1 MHWEVPVSIEEL
13 HTQLGAAVEFDA
25 PFGQKTTYRVG
36 GRSRAQL
43 TIDSYEQLRAAG
55 EWLRDIGSVYVLGNG
70 SNTLVADDGFDGLV
84 IVLGD
89 EFDVIEFHGDD
100 SVTVGAA
107 VDLPVAARRLVERGY
122 RGFEWAV
129 GVPGTLGGAIAMNA
143 GGHGS
148 DMSASVVSVRL
159 WDIDAGAQ
167 RDVPAADMRFG
178 YRTSAVTDRHIVLN
192 ATLQLREGD
201 PDEGREILRDIV
213 RWRRDNQP
221 GGANAG
227 SRAHQDAAP
236 QARDAYLSRR
246 GPRVQESGAG
256 VVQGG
261 RGRGGGHPARGAGDR
276 TEGPRQRRRALQAV
290 TRMGLT
296 RRTRTEAVPSSSHNV
311 FCFARYALFSG
322 RALHP
327 LDAGPPRPDIGRN
340 EASVH
345 DASEGVS

>member
-55 EWLRDIGSVYVLGNG
+55 EWLRDIASVYVLGNG

-89 EFDVIEFHGDD
+89 EFDAIEFHGDY

-107 VDLPVAARRLVERGY
+107 VDLPVAARRLVDRGY

-148 DMSASVVSVRL
+148 DMSTSVVSVRL

-227 SRAHQDAAP
+227 SVFRNPDTGAAGALIDACGCKGFRLGSAFVSEKHANFIQVDTGGQADDVRALMRHVHD
-236 QARDAYLSRR
+236 
-246 GPRVQESGAG
+246 
-256 VVQGG
+256 VVQNE
-261 RGRGGGHPARGAGDR
+261 RGVDLRSEIRLVG
-276 TEGPRQRRRALQAV
+276 
-290 TRMGLT
+290 
-296 RRTRTEAVPSSSHNV
+296 
-311 FCFARYALFSG
+311 FS
-322 RALHP
+322 
-327 LDAGPPRPDIGRN
+327 
-340 EASVH
+340 
-345 DASEGVS
+345 

>member
-13 HTQLGAAVEFDA
+13 HTQLGAAVEFNA

-167 RDVPAADMRFG
+167 RDVPAVDMRFG
-178 YRTSAVTDRHIVLN
+178 YRTSAVTDRDIVLN

-227 SRAHQDAAP
+227 SVFRNPDTGAAGALIDACGCKGLRLGSAFVSEKHANFIQVDAGGQADDVRALMRHVHD
-236 QARDAYLSRR
+236 
-246 GPRVQESGAG
+246 
-256 VVQGG
+256 VVQNE
-261 RGRGGGHPARGAGDR
+261 RGVDLCSEIRLVG
-276 TEGPRQRRRALQAV
+276 
-290 TRMGLT
+290 
-296 RRTRTEAVPSSSHNV
+296 
-311 FCFARYALFSG
+311 FS
-322 RALHP
+322 
-327 LDAGPPRPDIGRN
+327 
-340 EASVH
+340 
-345 DASEGVS
+345 

>member
-13 HTQLGAAVEFDA
+13 HTQLGAAVEFNA

-122 RGFEWAV
+122 RGCEWAV

-178 YRTSAVTDRHIVLN
+178 YRTSAVTDRDIVLN

-227 SRAHQDAAP
+227 SVFRNPDTAAAGAVIDACGGKGCRVGSAFVSEKHANFIQVDAGGQADDVRALMRHVHD
-236 QARDAYLSRR
+236 
-246 GPRVQESGAG
+246 
-256 VVQGG
+256 VVQNE
-261 RGRGGGHPARGAGDR
+261 RGVDLRSEIRLVG
-276 TEGPRQRRRALQAV
+276 
-290 TRMGLT
+290 
-296 RRTRTEAVPSSSHNV
+296 
-311 FCFARYALFSG
+311 FS
-322 RALHP
+322 
-327 LDAGPPRPDIGRN
+327 
-340 EASVH
+340 
-345 DASEGVS
+345 